1 MPRRRH
7 MKGPNPLAG
16 PLLRGSSDTSG
27 RVLAPTATPPTR
39 LRLSSHANSDP
50 QKTLQ
55 ERPPVTRQEEAIC
68 HQGLRWLEWQ
78 RGLPRTARFPVPR
91 PHTAGPPRATHAL
104 MRPRKRCPW
113 PRAGGSAPE
122 HTPAARSLHG
132 LAWRPCPSGGPELCG
147 RRGRP
152 DPQRNTR
159 SHVQAGHTIIKQ
171 SGFTSCK
178 TPRIPRG
185 APQKAARRPR
195 GPWGPG
201 PAAGSEGATATAPRG
216 DSSARRPRGPRTAA
230 LSVLRKGKAAPRTG
244 ATRRGDVVQRGDVT
258 RRDVK
263 LHVVR

>member
-55 ERPPVTRQEEAIC
+55 ERPPVTRQEEPSVTRVCGGSSGNVAC
-68 HQGLRWLEWQ
+68 HALPAFPSPGRTQ
-78 RGLPRTARFPVPR
+78 RGCPGLHTPSCGLERGAPGLGRAAPRQNTPPR
-91 PHTAGPPRATHAL
+91 PGPSTASP
-104 MRPRKRCPW
+104 
-113 PRAGGSAPE
+113 
-122 HTPAARSLHG
+122 
-132 LAWRPCPSGGPELCG
+132 GGPARAAG
-147 RRGRP
+147 RRRGRP

-171 SGFTSCK
+171 SGSTSCK

-216 DSSARRPRGPRTAA
+216 DGSARRPRGPRTAA
-230 LSVLRKGKAAPRTG
+230 LSVLRKGKAAPRSG